1 MRTVKFNGAPIK
13 EPPKPTTKAEIKGQ
27 GSIPYAQLK
36 EVATP
41 NTEFA
46 KITTGKKRGM
56 GAAERGGRF
65 TIA

>member
-1 MRTVKFNGAPIK
+1 MRTVKVNGAPIK

-27 GSIPYAQLK
+27 GSIPFAQAK
-36 EVATP
+36 TVKTP
-41 NTEFA
+41 KANKV
-46 KITTGKKRGM
+46 KITKGNCRGM

>member
-27 GSIPYAQLK
+27 GSIPYAQLIEEK
-36 EVATP
+36 TP
-41 NTEFA
+41 NTAKA
-46 KITTGKKRGM
+46 KITKGNARGM
-56 GAAERGGRF
+56 GAAERGGSF